1 MKCNPSMEIIS
12 TVKVWSKIVKERLL
26 VFHSRGRSLVALLL
40 TTTFLTACSRSEIME
55 TLGIE
60 ELLGRLGPMNEV
72 LRGGAVL
79 AGLLLLVTGWKIYR
93 FVVTFP
99 GFLVGAVFGVWLGH
113 RLSGELQWA
122 LIGLILG
129 GLMGAWLARAV
140 HDIAVFVVGAIG
152 GLYILYYL
160 WGFFAEGS
168 PTPLIGG
175 LSAIFGGLTL
185 LVLSRHWMVFLSSA
199 IGATMLIWGIQ
210 GNPLVIPILFAF
222 GIIVQYCLSR
232 GVGEKAFVR
241 SDGST

>member
-1 MKCNPSMEIIS
+1 MM
-12 TVKVWSKIVKERLL
+12 LL
-26 VFHSRGRSLVALLL
+26 MG
-40 TTTFLTACSRSEIME
+40 TIFLTACSRADILD

-60 ELLGRLGPMNEV
+60 ELLGKLGPMNEV

-79 AGLLLLVTGWKIYR
+79 AGLLLLVIGWKIYR

-99 GFLVGAVFGVWLGH
+99 GFLVGAVFGAWLGH
-113 RLSGELQWA
+113 RLSGELFWA
-122 LIGLILG
+122 LLGLIFG
-129 GLMGAWLARAV
+129 GLIGAMLARVV

-152 GLYILYYL
+152 GLYVLYNL
-160 WGFFAEGS
+160 WGYFAEGS
-168 PTPLIGG
+168 PAPLIGG

-210 GNPLVIPILFAF
+210 GNPFVIPILFVF
-222 GIIVQYCLSR
+222 GIIVQYWISR